1 MENKKNRIVQV
12 KDWYMTF
19 IYMNIPIIGWLY
31 LLTLILRKR
40 RTKDHHSQIESK
52 IIRAEF
58 AKAFLLYK
66 LTIFI
71 TCIIIIIFLMNMI
84 VPYIEIL
91 LAYMEML

>member
-1 MENKKNRIVQV
+1 MENKKNRIVPV

-19 IYMNIPIIGWLY
+19 IYMNIPIIG
-31 LLTLILRKR
+31 LTLILRKR

-84 VPYIEIL
+84 VPYIEKL